1 MRQWVRFFLGTPRRL
16 VTTFGMVGLIVVMI
30 FPGLLRMAVD
40 RLMTELAPLLG
51 PAITLV
57 IVFAGI
63 RMILFG
69 GVSRNKKS

>member
-1 MRQWVRFFLGTPRRL
+1 MEWVRFFLGTPRRL
-16 VTTFGMVGLIVVMI
+16 VTTFAVAGLIVVMI
-30 FPGLLRMAVD
+30 YPGLLRMAVE

-51 PAITLV
+51 PAITIL

-69 GVSRNKKS
+69 GNGGKKN